1 MLSQLRD
8 WGFPVAAQTARV
20 LGADGLVAFHRD
32 MAALRDSL
40 PFDIDGVVYK
50 VDDLSLQQQL
60 GFVTREPR
68 WAVAHKYPAQE
79 EMTEVLAIDVQVG
92 RTGKLTPVAKLSPVF
107 VGGVTVTNA
116 TLHNEDEA
124 RRKDVR
130 VGDTVIV
137 RRAGDVIPEVVSVVP
152 GKRLHESQIFAMP
165 RQCPV
170 CGSAAEREEGEAD
183 WRCTGGLYCPAQRK
197 QAILHY
203 AQRRA
208 MDIEGLG
215 ERLVDQLVDCGRVS
229 NLGDLYR
236 LQGADLEAMDRMA
249 EKSARNLLEALDRS
263 RVTTLPRFVF
273 GLGIRHVGEATAKAL
288 ARHFGQLEALMA
300 ASEDALLQ
308 VPDVGPTV
316 AHSIHTF
323 FAQPHNREVVQAL
336 RAAGV
341 HWPEGEALAPT
352 GMPLAGLTVVLT
364 GSLSGMGRDEA
375 KDKLE
380 ALGAKVS
387 GSVSKKTSY
396 VVAGSEAG
404 SKLEKAQ
411 ALGVPVLDEA
421 GLATLLKGEKP

>member
-1 MLSQLRD
+1 GLHRGPLPWS
-8 WGFPVAAQTARV
+8 
-20 LGADGLVAFHRD
+20 GAC
-32 MAALRDSL
+32 
-40 PFDIDGVVYK
+40 
-50 VDDLSLQQQL
+50 LQ
-60 GFVTREPR
+60 
-68 WAVAHKYPAQE
+68 A
-79 EMTEVLAIDVQVG
+79 
-92 RTGKLTPVAKLSPVF
+92 
-107 VGGVTVTNA
+107 
-116 TLHNEDEA
+116 
-124 RRKDVR
+124 
-130 VGDTVIV
+130 
-137 RRAGDVIPEVVSVVP
+137 
-152 GKRLHESQIFAMP
+152 
-165 RQCPV
+165 
-170 CGSAAEREEGEAD
+170 
-183 WRCTGGLYCPAQRK
+183 
-197 QAILHY
+197 
-203 AQRRA
+203 
-208 MDIEGLG
+208 
-215 ERLVDQLVDCGRVS
+215 
-229 NLGDLYR
+229 
-236 LQGADLEAMDRMA
+236 ADLAAMDRMA

-352 GMPLAGLTVVLT
+352 GLPLAGLTVVLT

-387 GSVSKKTSY
+387 GSVSKKTHF